1 MEPST
6 PWPQVPGWEVRRELG
21 RGGSSTVWLVADEE
35 GAEAALKIPDHRVEA
50 AAELL
55 DIEMTAVGELHHDH
69 VVRPLGVVATDRG
82 PGLLSEYHPGGSL
95 GTLVRA
101 AGPLP
106 LGQVVTVLVPV
117 AQALQALHEHGVVHG
132 DVSPGN
138 ILFTVMGRPAVSD
151 LGSSRLLGGPGR
163 RLGTPGFGAPELDRD
178 GLAGRPGGDSPG
190 LNPAA
195 DVYSL
200 AAVGWFALTGRAPA
214 PTSSRAPLP
223 LIVPD
228 IPLDVVELLE
238 AGLEEDP
245 GRRPTAE
252 RFAMACYR
260 WTTPVPVDLYPAAG
274 PDVAMELPTR
284 RREAGSAGS
293 GRRSQGRRAR
303 RRPRGQR
310 KRHGRWSRRGWV
322 LGGGAAA
329 ALVVAVT
336 AGLYLAAPET
346 VPGPDPSARAGSTAA
361 GTATPSETRAEA
373 GAETEAE
380 TEAETRAEAGAET
393 EAGSPEPEATTGL
406 GMEHVADAA
415 EALGQ
420 ARTEALTSLDRR
432 HVAVYSLPDSPA
444 FAEDVGLQEQLE
456 SQGLRFE
463 GLRLETTVSGAIEQ
477 ADASTATVPVELTI
491 SPYRTVTSSG
501 DTVAESRTST
511 VERFTVHLQR
521 TTAGWRVREILP

>member
-1 MEPST
+1 MESTT

-21 RGGSSTVWLVADEE
+21 RGGSSTVWLVADEQ
-35 GAEAALKIPDHRVEA
+35 GSEAALKIPDHRVEA

-55 DIEMTAVGELHHDH
+55 DLELKAVGELGHDH
-69 VVRPLGVVATDRG
+69 VVRPWGVVATDHG

-95 GTLVRA
+95 GALVRA

-138 ILFTVMGRPAVSD
+138 ILFTVMGRPAISD

-163 RLGTPGFGAPELDRD
+163 RLGTPGFSAPEVD
-178 GLAGRPGGDSPG
+178 GDGFSGRPGRGRPG

-274 PDVAMELPTR
+274 QDVAMELPTR
-284 RREAGSAGS
+284 RRDLGTDG
-293 GRRSQGRRAR
+293 GRRRGRGR
-303 RRPRGQR
+303 RRPRGQGGR
-310 KRHGRWSRRGWV
+310 RGRRGRHGWV
-322 LGGGAAA
+322 LGGGVDA

-336 AGLYLAAPET
+336 AGLYLAAPEAT
-346 VPGPDPSARAGSTAA
+346 PGPGTSPAA
-361 GTATPSETRAEA
+361 TTPPESSAEA
-373 GAETEAE
+373 EAE
-380 TEAETRAEAGAET
+380 
-393 EAGSPEPEATTGL
+393 SPELEATTGL
-406 GMEHVADAA
+406 DIEHVSDAA
-415 EALGQ
+415 EALGR
-420 ARTEALTSLDRR
+420 ARTEALTTLDRG

-444 FAEDVGLQEQLE
+444 FTEDVGLQEQLE
-456 SQGLRFE
+456 AQGLRFE
-463 GLRLETTVSGAIEQ
+463 GLRLETTVAGPIEQ

-491 SPYRTVTSSG
+491 SPFRTVTASG
-501 DTVAESRTST
+501 DTVAESLTPS
-511 VERFTVHLQR
+511 VERFTVHLHR
-521 TTAGWRVREILP
+521 TTAGWRVSEILP

>member
-1 MEPST
+1 MESST

-21 RGGSSTVWLVADEE
+21 RGGNSTVWLVADAE
-35 GAEAALKIPDHRVEA
+35 GSEAALKIPDHRVEA

-55 DIEMTAVGELHHDH
+55 DIELRAVGELDHDH
-69 VVRPLGVVATDRG
+69 VVRPLGVVSTDRG

-95 GTLVRA
+95 GALVRA

-117 AQALQALHEHGVVHG
+117 AQALQALHERGVVHG

-163 RLGTPGFGAPELDRD
+163 RLGTPGFSAPELDQD
-178 GLAGRPGGDSPG
+178 GVAGPPDGDSPG

-214 PTSSRAPLP
+214 ATASRAPLP

-245 GRRPTAE
+245 ARRPTAE

-260 WTTPVPVDLYPAAG
+260 WATPVPVDLYPAAG

-284 RREAGSAGS
+284 RRESEGHDG
-293 GRRSQGRRAR
+293 GRRVRRQ
-303 RRPRGQR
+303 RGQR
-310 KRHGRWSRRGWV
+310 RRRGRRGWSV
-322 LGGGAAA
+322 RRGWMLGGGVAAT
-329 ALVVAVT
+329 LGVAVT
-336 AGLYLAAPET
+336 AGLYLAAPE
-346 VPGPDPSARAGSTAA
+346 PDPVQDPPARAAA
-361 GTATPSETRAEA
+361 NVPAATTTPEA
-373 GAETEAE
+373 GEEA
-380 TEAETRAEAGAET
+380 ASS
-393 EAGSPEPEATTGL
+393 SPEPAATTGL
-406 GMEHVADAA
+406 GMEQVADVA
-415 EALGQ
+415 ESLGE

-432 HVAVYSLPDSPA
+432 QVAVYSLPDSPA

-456 SQGLRFE
+456 AQGLRFE
-463 GLRLETTVSGAIEQ
+463 GLRLETAVTGAIEQ

-501 DTVAESRTST
+501 DTVAESPTPT
-511 VERFTVHLQR
+511 VERFTVQLQR

>member
-1 MEPST
+1 MESST

-21 RGGSSTVWLVADEE
+21 RGGNSTVWLVAD
-35 GAEAALKIPDHRVEA
+35 GQGSEAALKIPDHRVEA
-50 AAELL
+50 AADLL
-55 DIEMTAVGELHHDH
+55 DIEMKAVGELHHDH
-69 VVRPLGVVATDRG
+69 VVRPLGVVSTDRG

-95 GTLVRA
+95 GALVRA

-117 AQALQALHEHGVVHG
+117 AQALQVLHEHGVVHG

-138 ILFTVMGRPAVSD
+138 ILFTVIGRPAVSD

-163 RLGTPGFGAPELDRD
+163 RLGTPGFSAPELDRED
-178 GLAGRPGGDSPG
+178 VPGRPGGDNPG

-214 PTSSRAPLP
+214 PTSSRPPLP

-238 AGLEEDP
+238 AGLEEDSA
-245 GRRPTAE
+245 RRPTAE

-260 WTTPVPVDLYPAAG
+260 WATPVPVDLYPAAS

-284 RREAGSAGS
+284 RRETGGD
-293 GRRSQGRRAR
+293 GGRRAR
-303 RRPRGQR
+303 QRRGQR
-310 KRHGRWSRRGWV
+310 GRRDQIGRRRPLVPRGWM
-322 LGGGAAA
+322 LGGGVAAG
-329 ALVVAVT
+329 LVVAVT
-336 AGLYLAAPET
+336 AGLYLAAPEPAA
-346 VPGPDPSARAGSTAA
+346 VPDQSARASFAA
-361 GTATPSETRAEA
+361 PVPS
-373 GAETEAE
+373 GAAVDPS
-380 TEAETRAEAGAET
+380 
-393 EAGSPEPEATTGL
+393 GSPEPEATTGL
-406 GMEHVADAA
+406 GMEHVSDAA
-415 EALGQ
+415 EALGK
-420 ARTEALTSLDRR
+420 ARTEALTSLDRK

-444 FAEDVGLQEQLE
+444 FAEDVGLQNQLE
-456 SQGLRFE
+456 AQGLRFE
-463 GLRLETTVSGAIEQ
+463 SLRLETTVTGAIEQ
-477 ADASTATVPVELTI
+477 VDASTATVPVELTI

-501 DTVAESRTST
+501 DTVAESPTPT

-521 TTAGWRVREILP
+521 TTAGWRVTEVRP

>member
-1 MEPST
+1 MDSST

-21 RGGSSTVWLVADEE
+21 RGGSSTVWLVADGE
-35 GAEAALKIPDHRVEA
+35 GSEAALKVPDHRVEA

-55 DIEMTAVGELHHDH
+55 DIEMMAVGELDHDH
-69 VVRPLGVVATDRG
+69 VVRPLGVVSTDRG

-163 RLGTPGFGAPELDRD
+163 RLGTPGFSAPELDRE
-178 GLAGRPGGDSPG
+178 GVAGHPGGDSPG

-245 GRRPTAE
+245 ERRPTAE

-260 WTTPVPVDLYPAAG
+260 WTTPVPVDLYPAAA

-284 RREAGSAGS
+284 RRDPGAADGGLSVRRR
-293 GRRSQGRRAR
+293 GRRRGPHGQQGQRGRR
-303 RRPRGQR
+303 
-310 KRHGRWSRRGWV
+310 GRSVRRGWM

-329 ALVVAVT
+329 ALAVAVT
-336 AGLYLAAPET
+336 AGLYLAASESA
-346 VPGPDPSARAGSTAA
+346 PGPDPSARAGSTAPVPA
-361 GTATPSETRAEA
+361 SAAASV
-373 GAETEAE
+373 ETESA
-380 TEAETRAEAGAET
+380 
-393 EAGSPEPEATTGL
+393 SPEPEATTGL
-406 GMEHVADAA
+406 GMEHVSDAA
-415 EALGQ
+415 ESLGE

-456 SQGLRFE
+456 AQGLHFE
-463 GLRLETTVSGAIEQ
+463 GLRLETTVTGAIEQ
-477 ADASTATVPVELTI
+477 TDASTATVPVELTI
-491 SPYRTVTSSG
+491 SPYRTVTASG
-501 DTVAESRTST
+501 DTVAESPAPT

>member
-1 MEPST
+1 MESST
-6 PWPQVPGWEVRRELG
+6 PWPQVPGWEIRRELG

-35 GAEAALKIPDHRVEA
+35 GSEAALKIPDHRVEA

-55 DIEMTAVGELHHDH
+55 DIEVKAVGELDHDH
-69 VVRPLGVVATDRG
+69 VVRPLGVVSTDRG

-95 GTLVRA
+95 GALVRA

-163 RLGTPGFGAPELDRD
+163 RLGTPGFSAPELHQD
-178 GLAGRPGGDSPG
+178 GVPGPPGGDGPG

-214 PTSSRAPLP
+214 ATSSRAPLP

-245 GRRPTAE
+245 ARRPTAE
-252 RFAMACYR
+252 RFVMACYR
-260 WTTPVPVDLYPAAG
+260 WATPVPVDLYPSAG

-284 RREAGSAGS
+284 RRETEGDDA
-293 GRRSQGRRAR
+293 GRRVR
-303 RRPRGQR
+303 RRRGQR
-310 KRHGRWSRRGWV
+310 GQRGQRRRRGQRGWSVRRGWM
-322 LGGGAAA
+322 LGGGVATT
-329 ALVVAVT
+329 LVVAVT
-336 AGLYLAAPET
+336 AGLYLAVPEPDP
-346 VPGPDPSARAGSTAA
+346 VQDPSARAAA
-361 GTATPSETRAEA
+361 KAPVPSGAQTATAPEA
-373 GAETEAE
+373 GEDAASS
-380 TEAETRAEAGAET
+380 
-393 EAGSPEPEATTGL
+393 SPEPAATTGL
-406 GMEHVADAA
+406 GMDQVADAA
-415 EALGQ
+415 DSLGE
-420 ARTEALTSLDRR
+420 ARTAALKSLDRR

-444 FAEDVGLQEQLE
+444 FAEDVRLQEQLE
-456 SQGLRFE
+456 AQGLRFE
-463 GLRLETTVSGAIEQ
+463 GLRLETAVTGAIEQ

-491 SPYRTVTSSG
+491 SPYRTVTASG
-501 DTVAESRTST
+501 DTVAESPTPT